1 VSVLGIGENAQV
13 FKGKGCKAC
22 GFTGYHGR
30 SGIFELLAVND
41 DIRRLIMSHADA
53 SEIRGVARGNGMRT
67 LLEDG
72 ALKVAAGI
80 TTVSEVLRVTQ
91 E

>member
-1 VSVLGIGENAQV
+1 
-13 FKGKGCKAC
+13 
-22 GFTGYHGR
+22 
-30 SGIFELLAVND
+30 
-41 DIRRLIMSHADA
+41 MSHADA
-53 SEIRGVARGNGMRT
+53 TDIRTAARENGMRT

-72 ALKVAAGI
+72 ALKIAAGI